1 MGEGKNKKIA
11 MIVCVLL
18 SFSLWLYITNVENPS
33 KIRTITNVEVNILN
47 IDYLEQKGLILEP
60 NQKLT
65 VDIKVEAPASQIYS
79 INAEDFNVQVN
90 LDEYALKVGINN
102 IPIEFISYPDGVTI
116 KNNNSLQLK
125 LKIKKLKTKE
135 MKVTS
140 MVNLNYE
147 KGYFEKAI
155 DISPKSVT
163 ISGAEDDV
171 NEVDKV
177 VLIGEENH
185 INKSFSNKFKLMALD
200 KNNKEV
206 KWIKLSE
213 EEGEMSV
220 EVSSEKVVPIKIKT
234 IGQLPKGLIIKDR
247 ILSVNNLSILGNND
261 RVNAIQS
268 IDTENIDLSLIN
280 KSTTVNVKLV
290 IPNDIKIEKDI
301 KDINVTFTIE
311 EVSLKNKIIN
321 NVPINYIDKSDLYE
335 YELPETVDITI
346 SGKDEELEGV
356 KSEDILVE
364 ASLKNIESEGS
375 FEIEWSAKL
384 KNNMTVTIIN
394 QNGKINVISK
404 LKK

>member
-11 MIVCVLL
+11 MIVCILL

-65 VDIKVEAPASQIYS
+65 VDIKVEAPANQIYS

-90 LDEYALKVGINN
+90 LDEYALKVGTNN

-116 KNNNSLQLK
+116 KNYNSLQLK

-177 VLIGEENH
+177 VLIGEEND
-185 INKSFSNKFKLMALD
+185 INKSFSNKYKLMALD

-234 IGQLPKGLIIKDR
+234 IGQLPKGLIIKDT

-261 RVNAIQS
+261 IINAIQS

-290 IPNDIKIEKDI
+290 IPNDIKIE
-301 KDINVTFTIE
+301 N
-311 EVSLKNKIIN
+311 
-321 NVPINYIDKSDLYE
+321 
-335 YELPETVDITI
+335 
-346 SGKDEELEGV
+346 
-356 KSEDILVE
+356 
-364 ASLKNIESEGS
+364 
-375 FEIEWSAKL
+375 EI
-384 KNNMTVTIIN
+384 
-394 QNGKINVISK
+394 
-404 LKK
+404 LKKAVAIFTKK

>member
-11 MIVCVLL
+11 MIVCILL

-65 VDIKVEAPASQIYS
+65 VDIKVEAPANQIYS

-90 LDEYALKVGINN
+90 LDEYALKVGTNN

-177 VLIGEENH
+177 VLIGEEND
-185 INKSFSNKFKLMALD
+185 INKSFSNKYKLMALD

-234 IGQLPKGLIIKDR
+234 IGQLPKGLIIKDT

-261 RVNAIQS
+261 IVNAIQS

-290 IPNDIKIEKDI
+290 IPNDIKIKKDI
-301 KDINVTFTIE
+301 F
-311 EVSLKNKIIN
+311 
-321 NVPINYIDKSDLYE
+321 Y
-335 YELPETVDITI
+335 
-346 SGKDEELEGV
+346 
-356 KSEDILVE
+356 
-364 ASLKNIESEGS
+364 
-375 FEIEWSAKL
+375 
-384 KNNMTVTIIN
+384 
-394 QNGKINVISK
+394 
-404 LKK
+404 

>member
-11 MIVCVLL
+11 MIVCILL

-65 VDIKVEAPASQIYS
+65 VDIKVEAPANQIYS

-90 LDEYALKVGINN
+90 LDEYALKVGTNN

-177 VLIGEENH
+177 VLIGEEND
-185 INKSFSNKFKLMALD
+185 INKSFSNKYKLMALD

-234 IGQLPKGLIIKDR
+234 IGQLPKGLIIKDT

-261 RVNAIQS
+261 IVNAIQS

-290 IPNDIKIEKDI
+290 IPNDIKIKKDI

-346 SGKDEELEGV
+346 SGKDEDIEAV

-384 KNNMTVTIIN
+384 KNNITVTIIN

>member
-11 MIVCVLL
+11 MIVCILL

-65 VDIKVEAPASQIYS
+65 VDIKVEAPANQIYS

-90 LDEYALKVGINN
+90 LDEYALKVGTNN

-177 VLIGEENH
+177 VLIGEEND
-185 INKSFSNKFKLMALD
+185 INKSFSNKYKLMALD

-234 IGQLPKGLIIKDR
+234 IGQLPKGLIIKDT

-261 RVNAIQS
+261 IINAIQS

-346 SGKDEELEGV
+346 SGKDEDIEAV

-384 KNNMTVTIIN
+384 KNNITVTIIN

>member
-90 LDEYALKVGINN
+90 LDEYALKVGTNN

-185 INKSFSNKFKLMALD
+185 INKSFSNKYKLMALD

>member
-11 MIVCVLL
+11 MIVCILL

-65 VDIKVEAPASQIYS
+65 VDIKVEAPANQIYS

-90 LDEYALKVGINN
+90 LDEYALKVGTNN

-177 VLIGEENH
+177 VLIGEEND
-185 INKSFSNKFKLMALD
+185 INKSFSNKYKLMALD

-234 IGQLPKGLIIKDR
+234 IGQLPKGLIIKDT

-261 RVNAIQS
+261 IVNAIQS

-290 IPNDIKIEKDI
+290 IPNDIKIKKDI

-346 SGKDEELEGV
+346 SGKDEDIEAV

>member
-185 INKSFSNKFKLMALD
+185 INKSFSNKYKLMALD

-234 IGQLPKGLIIKDR
+234 IGQLPKGLIIKDT

>member
-1 MGEGKNKKIA
+1 MFCLINTERRLSKVNPVIA
-11 MIVCVLL
+11 
-18 SFSLWLYITNVENPS
+18 
-33 KIRTITNVEVNILN
+33 K
-47 IDYLEQKGLILEP
+47 
-60 NQKLT
+60 
-65 VDIKVEAPASQIYS
+65 
-79 INAEDFNVQVN
+79 
-90 LDEYALKVGINN
+90 
-102 IPIEFISYPDGVTI
+102 
-116 KNNNSLQLK
+116 
-125 LKIKKLKTKE
+125 
-135 MKVTS
+135 
-140 MVNLNYE
+140 
-147 KGYFEKAI
+147 
-155 DISPKSVT
+155 
-163 ISGAEDDV
+163 
-171 NEVDKV
+171 
-177 VLIGEENH
+177 
-185 INKSFSNKFKLMALD
+185 
-200 KNNKEV
+200 
-206 KWIKLSE
+206 

>member
-11 MIVCVLL
+11 MIVCILL

-65 VDIKVEAPASQIYS
+65 VDIKVEAPANQIYS

-90 LDEYALKVGINN
+90 LDEYALKVGTNN

-177 VLIGEENH
+177 VLIGEEND
-185 INKSFSNKFKLMALD
+185 INKSFSNKYKLMALD

-234 IGQLPKGLIIKDR
+234 IGQLPKGLIIKDT

-261 RVNAIQS
+261 IVNAIQS

-346 SGKDEELEGV
+346 SGKDEDIEAV

>member
-155 DISPKSVT
+155 DISLKSVT

-185 INKSFSNKFKLMALD
+185 INKSFSNKYKLMALD

>member
-125 LKIKKLKTKE
+125 LKTKKLKTKE

-185 INKSFSNKFKLMALD
+185 INKSFSNKYKLMALD

>member
-1 MGEGKNKKIA
+1 M
-11 MIVCVLL
+11 
-18 SFSLWLYITNVENPS
+18 WLYITNVENPS

-185 INKSFSNKFKLMALD
+185 INKSFSNKYKLMALD

>member
-125 LKIKKLKTKE
+125 LKINKLKTKE

-185 INKSFSNKFKLMALD
+185 INKSFSNKYKLMAFD
-200 KNNKEV
+200 
-206 KWIKLSE
+206 
-213 EEGEMSV
+213 
-220 EVSSEKVVPIKIKT
+220 
-234 IGQLPKGLIIKDR
+234 
-247 ILSVNNLSILGNND
+247 
-261 RVNAIQS
+261 
-268 IDTENIDLSLIN
+268 
-280 KSTTVNVKLV
+280 
-290 IPNDIKIEKDI
+290 
-301 KDINVTFTIE
+301 
-311 EVSLKNKIIN
+311 
-321 NVPINYIDKSDLYE
+321 
-335 YELPETVDITI
+335 
-346 SGKDEELEGV
+346 
-356 KSEDILVE
+356 
-364 ASLKNIESEGS
+364 
-375 FEIEWSAKL
+375 
-384 KNNMTVTIIN
+384 
-394 QNGKINVISK
+394 
-404 LKK
+404 

>member
-147 KGYFEKAI
+147 KGYFEKVI

-185 INKSFSNKFKLMALD
+185 INKSFSNKYKLMALD

>member
-1 MGEGKNKKIA
+1 
-11 MIVCVLL
+11 
-18 SFSLWLYITNVENPS
+18 
-33 KIRTITNVEVNILN
+33 
-47 IDYLEQKGLILEP
+47 
-60 NQKLT
+60 
-65 VDIKVEAPASQIYS
+65 
-79 INAEDFNVQVN
+79 
-90 LDEYALKVGINN
+90 
-102 IPIEFISYPDGVTI
+102 
-116 KNNNSLQLK
+116 
-125 LKIKKLKTKE
+125 
-135 MKVTS
+135 
-140 MVNLNYE
+140 
-147 KGYFEKAI
+147 
-155 DISPKSVT
+155 
-163 ISGAEDDV
+163 
-171 NEVDKV
+171 
-177 VLIGEENH
+177 
-185 INKSFSNKFKLMALD
+185 
-200 KNNKEV
+200 
-206 KWIKLSE
+206 
-213 EEGEMSV
+213 MSV

-290 IPNDIKIEKDI
+290 IPND
-301 KDINVTFTIE
+301 
-311 EVSLKNKIIN
+311 
-321 NVPINYIDKSDLYE
+321 IDKSDLYE

>member
-185 INKSFSNKFKLMALD
+185 INKSFSNKYKLMALD

-321 NVPINYIDKSDLYE
+321 SVPINYIDKSDLYE

>member
-90 LDEYALKVGINN
+90 LDEYALKVGTNN

-185 INKSFSNKFKLMALD
+185 INKSFSNKYKLMALD

-234 IGQLPKGLIIKDR
+234 IGQLPKGLIIKDT

>member
-177 VLIGEENH
+177 VLIGEEND
-185 INKSFSNKFKLMALD
+185 INKSFSNKYKLMALD

>member
-18 SFSLWLYITNVENPS
+18 SFSLWLYITNVENTS

-65 VDIKVEAPASQIYS
+65 VDIKIEAPASQIYS

-90 LDEYALKVGINN
+90 LDEYALKVGTNN

-185 INKSFSNKFKLMALD
+185 INKSFSNKYKLMALD

>member
-11 MIVCVLL
+11 MIVCILL

-65 VDIKVEAPASQIYS
+65 VDIKVEAPANQIYS

-90 LDEYALKVGINN
+90 LDEYALKVGTNN

-177 VLIGEENH
+177 VLIGEEND
-185 INKSFSNKFKLMALD
+185 INKSFSNKYKLMALD

-234 IGQLPKGLIIKDR
+234 IGQLPKGLIIKDT

-261 RVNAIQS
+261 IINAIQS

-290 IPNDIKIEKDI
+290 IPNDIKIKKDI

-346 SGKDEELEGV
+346 SGKDEDIEAV

>member
-185 INKSFSNKFKLMALD
+185 INKSFSNKYKLMALD

>member
-11 MIVCVLL
+11 MIVCILL

-65 VDIKVEAPASQIYS
+65 VDIKVEAPANQIYS

-90 LDEYALKVGINN
+90 LDEYALKVGTNN

-177 VLIGEENH
+177 VLIGEEND
-185 INKSFSNKFKLMALD
+185 INKSFSNKYKLMALD

-234 IGQLPKGLIIKDR
+234 IGQLPKGLIIKDT

-261 RVNAIQS
+261 IVNAIQS

-346 SGKDEELEGV
+346 SGKDEDIEAV

-384 KNNMTVTIIN
+384 KNNITVTIIN

>member
-185 INKSFSNKFKLMALD
+185 INKSFSNKYKLMALD

-346 SGKDEELEGV
+346 SGKDEDIEAV

-384 KNNMTVTIIN
+384 KNNMIVTIIN